1 MENVA
6 RFVKL
11 RMLPIWCASLLP
23 GLYIGIALAQNVKF
37 PPMEQLTDRD
47 TFRVARV
54 TPSEQMQIFEEIET
68 ISFDT
73 PTSWES
79 ELRVRR
85 VTLGSLQ
92 EGLVLQGSQLL
103 CGATGNCQTF
113 VLRRENS
120 KWIAMFEK
128 EAPIASGFGFAQE
141 SSKGIKDFVVVS
153 NTSADSET
161 YVIYKSD
168 GKIYRAD
175 MCYEKTKTQ
184 VKTVS
189 CK

>member
-1 MENVA
+1 MEIVRKFA
-6 RFVKL
+6 KL
-11 RMLPIWCASLLP
+11 RFLPIRCARLLP
-23 GLYIGIALAQNVKF
+23 ALFIGMALAQNVKF
-37 PPMEQLTDRD
+37 PPMEPLKDSD

-54 TPSEQMQIFEEIET
+54 TPSEQMQIFEEIAE

-85 VTLGSLQ
+85 VPLGGLQ
-92 EGLVLQGSQLL
+92 EGFVLQGSQLL

-128 EAPIASGFGFAQE
+128 EAPMASGFGFAQE
-141 SSKGIKDFVVVS
+141 SSKGIKDFVVAS
-153 NTSADSET
+153 NTSAESET

-168 GKIYRAD
+168 GKFYRVD
-175 MCYEKTKTQ
+175 VCYEKTKTQ
-184 VKTVS
+184 IKTVS